1 MASSPDKC
9 ANEVLEVV
17 PLIMRAV
24 VGEIRRHRGP
34 DLSVPQL
41 RALAFLNLHEGACLS
56 DVAEH
61 IGLTLPSMSKM
72 VDGLVARSFVLRHTA
87 TTDRRRVTLALTE
100 GGRGALQAARETTQ
114 AFLAGRLA
122 ALRESQ
128 LAAIAKAMG
137 VLKPLF
143 DGAHTTNDPA
153 SR

>member
-1 MASSPDKC
+1 MSCSPNNC
-9 ANEVLEVV
+9 AHEVLEVV
-17 PLIMRAV
+17 PLIMRALV
-24 VGEIRRHRGP
+24 NEIRRHRGP

-41 RALAFLNLHEGACLS
+41 RTLAFLNLHEGACLS

-72 VDGLVARSFVLRHTA
+72 VDGLVGRTFVLRHTDTA
-87 TTDRRRVTLALTE
+87 DRRRVTLALTE

-122 ALRESQ
+122 TLGESE
-128 LAAIAKAMG
+128 LTAIVEAMG

-143 DGAHTTNDPA
+143 DGGHETDDH
-153 SR
+153 